1 MRTIAYMN
9 AMIAAPA
16 GVGARERILAAAC
29 RLFYHHGIHVT
40 GVERIAEE
48 ARVSKRTLYQHFP
61 SKIQLVEAYL
71 RRIHETGGMPMEQ
84 ALDVPGASPRKRL
97 LGIFDSAPAD
107 RFRGCPFHNAA
118 VEAADEMPG
127 VHDIVH
133 EHKLQFIAR
142 LTDTAAEAG
151 ARDPYPLGRQ
161 LAVLFEGAVAL
172 ATSLNDTSPL
182 VHARSAAEILI
193 DAAVDEPST
202 RRGRSHNGPQSG
214 P

>member
-1 MRTIAYMN
+1 MRTLAYVN
-9 AMIAAPA
+9 AMTAAP
-16 GVGARERILAAAC
+16 VGAGARDRILTAAG
-29 RLFYHHGIHVT
+29 RLFYRHGIHVT

-61 SKIQLVEAYL
+61 SKIQLVEEYL
-71 RRIHETGGMPMEQ
+71 RRIHEAGGMPIER

-133 EHKLQFIAR
+133 KHKLQFIAR
-142 LTDTAAEAG
+142 LTDAAAEAG
-151 ARDPYPLGRQ
+151 ARDPYQLGHQ

-172 ATSLNDTSPL
+172 ATSLNDTSPV
-182 VHARSAAEILI
+182 VHARSAAEVLI
-193 DAAVDEPST
+193 DAAVRLVVE
-202 RRGRSHNGPQSG
+202 
-214 P
+214 